1 MRRFVLGWKK
11 LGHEKRLKAYIVNY
25 ADDLVICSRGKAA
38 EALVT
43 MRDMMIRLKLM
54 VNQTKTRV
62 CKVPEEKFDFLGFS
76 ALQKVHGYGGLNDL
90 SGS

>member
-1 MRRFVLGWKK
+1 LEEVRAREASESV
-11 LGHEKRLKAYIVNY
+11 HRYY